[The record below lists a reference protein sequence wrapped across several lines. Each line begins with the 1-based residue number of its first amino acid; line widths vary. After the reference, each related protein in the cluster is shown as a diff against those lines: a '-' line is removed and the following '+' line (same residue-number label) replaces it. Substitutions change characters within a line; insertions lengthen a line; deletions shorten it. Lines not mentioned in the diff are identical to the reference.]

1 MEDADIYA
9 LFGNILDNAIE
20 AAEQL
25 DSQEKRLISLSVHA
39 KEHFLY
45 INQENYY
52 SGELVMERGLPL
64 TTKKD
69 KRFHGFGMQS
79 IRMLTEKYGGD
90 LRLRAS
96 GGIYRLSILFPITED
111 IEKKDEEHPL

>member
-1 MEDADIYA
+1 MD
-9 LFGNILDNAIE
+9 
-20 AAEQL
+20 QL
-25 DSQEKRLISLSVHA
+25 DEQEKRLISLSVQA
-39 KEHFLY
+39 KDHFLH

-52 SGELVMERGLPL
+52 NGELVMERGLPL

-90 LRLRAS
+90 LRLQAS
-96 GGIYRLSILFPITED
+96 GGIYRLSILFPIVED
-111 IEKKDEEHPL
+111 MEKRG